1 MKKVKK
7 TFFKSKMQKKAFKK
21 QNTLLKK
28 EKDFFKENIAP
39 RSVRAGLD
47 KKHPKLCYGRSE

>member
-7 TFFKSKMQKKAFKK
+7 TFLKSKMQKKAFKK

-28 EKDFFKENIAP
+28 EKDFFK
-39 RSVRAGLD
+39 S
-47 KKHPKLCYGRSE
+47 KL